1 MGFEHTSVMPQ
12 EVHEHQNLKP
22 GNICVD
28 CTLGGAGH
36 ALATIPAILPGGILI
51 GIDQD
56 LDAINHAEKILHPFK
71 ENTLLF
77 H

>member
-1 MGFEHTSVMPQ
+1 MPG
-12 EVHEHQNLKP
+12 EVHEYQNLKP

-36 ALATIPAILPGGILI
+36 ALATIQKILPDGIFF

-56 LDAINHAEKILHPFK
+56 LDAITHAKK
-71 ENTLLF
+71 S
-77 H
+77 